1 MDEALTILAVPILA
15 LAVSCVVVP
24 AAVWIGRRRR
34 WVNGTGGPGSDAPDV
49 PRTGGLAVAG
59 GLAAGCLAAHRLGVF
74 PVSAA
79 VLSFAAAAAAV
90 CAIGLLDDV
99 RGCSIRA
106 RLFWQSAA
114 ASVVVGAGYALGGV
128 DTPFGPVA
136 AGDGPLLVLAGA
148 MVAVGWLVGVT
159 NAVNFLD
166 GLDGLAGGLAGIMA
180 AGLAVIAALQGDA
193 ASTAVALALFGA
205 CAGFLP
211 WNWKP
216 ARVFLG
222 DAGSLTTGFVLAWL
236 ALNVQTS
243 AGAAGPVAL
252 LVLGL
257 PVFDA
262 LLVMRERYREAPDRP
277 WLARVRR
284 VFQGDHRHVHHVLL
298 AAASH
303 RTAVLTLYGVAAL
316 SCGAAIVA
324 VHRGDAYLALAAA
337 AMQIALL
344 VLARN
349 VRRYRVKR
357 ALAAD
362 ARDEAVRA
370 GVVLER

>member
-1 MDEALTILAVPILA
+1 MEAALTILAVPILA
-15 LAVSCVVVP
+15 LVVSCLVVP
-24 AAVWIGRRRR
+24 AAMRIGRRR
-34 WVNGTGGPGSDAPDV
+34 WVNGTDGPGSDAPDV

-59 GLAAGCLAAHRLGVF
+59 GLAAGCLAAHLQGLL
-74 PVSAA
+74 PASAG
-79 VLSFAAAAAAV
+79 VLSFGAAAAAV
-90 CAIGLLDDV
+90 GAIGLLDDV

-114 ASVVVGAGYALGGV
+114 ASAVVGAGYALGGV

-136 AGDGPLLVLAGA
+136 AGDGTLLGVAGA
-148 MVAVGWLVGVT
+148 IVAVGWLVGVT

-180 AGLAVIAALQGDA
+180 AGLAAIAALQGDA

-262 LLVMRERYREAPDRP
+262 LLVMRERYCEAPHRP
-277 WLARVRR
+277 WLTRVRR

-298 AAASH
+298 KVAGH
-303 RTAVLTLYGVAAL
+303 RTAVLTLYGVVAL
-316 SCGAAIVA
+316 SCGAAAVA

-337 AMQIALL
+337 AMQFALL

-349 VRRYRVKR
+349 GRRYRVKR
-357 ALAAD
+357 RSAAD
-362 ARDEAVRA
+362 ARDEAVRT

>member
-1 MDEALTILAVPILA
+1 MEAALTILTVPLLA
-15 LAVSCVVVP
+15 LVVSCLVVP
-24 AAVWIGRRRR
+24 AAVRLGRRRR
-34 WVNGTGGPGSDAPDV
+34 WVNGTDGPGSDAPDV

-59 GLAAGCLAAHRLGVF
+59 GLAAGCLAAHLQGGL
-74 PVSAA
+74 PVSAGM
-79 VLSFAAAAAAV
+79 LSFVSAAAAV
-90 CAIGLLDDV
+90 GAIGLLDDV

-114 ASVVVGAGYALGGV
+114 ASAVVGAGYALGGV

-136 AGDGPLLVLAGA
+136 AGDGTLLGLAGA
-148 MVAVGWLVGVT
+148 IVAVGWLVGVT

-180 AGLAVIAALQGDA
+180 AGLAAIAALQGDA

-222 DAGSLTTGFVLAWL
+222 DTGSLTTGFVLAWL
-236 ALNVQTS
+236 ALNVQTGS
-243 AGAAGPVAL
+243 GAAGPVAL

-277 WLARVRR
+277 WLTRVRR

-298 AAASH
+298 ADASH
-303 RTAVLTLYGVAAL
+303 RTVVLTLYGVVAL
-316 SCGAAIVA
+316 SCGAAAVA
-324 VHRGDAYLALAAA
+324 VHRGDAYLALGAA
-337 AMQIALL
+337 AMQFALL

-349 VRRYRVKR
+349 GRRYRVKR
-357 ALAAD
+357 RSAAD
-362 ARDEAVRA
+362 ARDEAVRT

>member
-1 MDEALTILAVPILA
+1 MEAALTILTVPILA
-15 LAVSCVVVP
+15 LVVSCAVVP
-24 AAVWIGRRRR
+24 AAVRIGRRRG
-34 WVNGTGGPGSDAPDV
+34 WVNGTDGPGSDAPHV

-59 GLAAGCLAAHRLGVF
+59 GLAAGCLAASLEGVF
-74 PVSAA
+74 PASAG
-79 VLSFAAAAAAV
+79 VLAFGAAAAV
-90 CAIGLLDDV
+90 VWAIGLLDDV

-106 RLFWQSAA
+106 RLFFQSAA

-136 AGDGPLLVLAGA
+136 AADGTFLSLAGA
-148 MVAVGWLVGVT
+148 IVAVGWLVGVT

-166 GLDGLAGGLAGIMA
+166 GLDGLAGGLAGILA

-193 ASTAVALALFGA
+193 ASMAVALALFGA

-236 ALNVQTS
+236 ALNVQANS
-243 AGAAGPVAL
+243 GAAGPVAL

-277 WLARVRR
+277 WLTRVRR

-298 AAASH
+298 AVADH

-316 SCGAAIVA
+316 SCGAAAVA
-324 VHRGDAYLALAAA
+324 VYRGDAYLALAAA
-337 AMQIALL
+337 ATQVALL
-344 VLARN
+344 VAARHG
-349 VRRYRVKR
+349 RRFRVKR
-357 ALAAD
+357 RLAAG
-362 ARDEAVRA
+362 ARDEVVRT

>member
-1 MDEALTILAVPILA
+1 MEAALTILAVPILA
-15 LAVSCVVVP
+15 LVVSCLAVP
-24 AAVWIGRRRR
+24 AAVRLGRRRR
-34 WVNGTGGPGSDAPDV
+34 WVNGTDGPGSDA

-59 GLAAGCLAAHRLGVF
+59 GLAAGCLVAHLQGGL
-74 PVSAA
+74 PVSAGM
-79 VLSFAAAAAAV
+79 LSFVSSAAAV
-90 CAIGLLDDV
+90 GAIGLLDDV

-114 ASVVVGAGYALGGV
+114 ASAVVGAGYALGGV

-136 AGDGPLLVLAGA
+136 AGDGTLLGVAGA
-148 MVAVGWLVGVT
+148 IVAVGWLVGVT

-166 GLDGLAGGLAGIMA
+166 GLDGLAGGLVGIMA
-180 AGLAVIAALQGDA
+180 AGLAAIAALQGDA

-262 LLVMRERYREAPDRP
+262 LLVMRERYCEAPDRP
-277 WLARVRR
+277 WLTRVRR

-298 AAASH
+298 EVADH

-316 SCGAAIVA
+316 SCGAAAVA

-337 AMQIALL
+337 AMQFTLL

-349 VRRYRVKR
+349 GRRYRVKR
-357 ALAAD
+357 GLAAG
-362 ARDEAVRA
+362 ARDEAART